1 MTSDTPCPSLLSG
14 PRIGFAKYHECMSEG
29 IDLEA
34 FVTRFQERAASV
46 KNRPMPPVEGSERV
60 KFRERMQVDFMD
72 FAMIGDANAALVDG
86 ILTLSIDLRPPEA

>member
-1 MTSDTPCPSLLSG
+1 VKLGFTLWSPI
-14 PRIGFAKYHECMSEG
+14 PRGTIVTAMSEG

-60 KFRERMQVDFMD
+60 KFRERMQIDFMD
-72 FAMIGDANAALVDG
+72 FAMIGDAKAELVDG
-86 ILTLSIDLRPPEA
+86 ILTLSIDLRPQPAS